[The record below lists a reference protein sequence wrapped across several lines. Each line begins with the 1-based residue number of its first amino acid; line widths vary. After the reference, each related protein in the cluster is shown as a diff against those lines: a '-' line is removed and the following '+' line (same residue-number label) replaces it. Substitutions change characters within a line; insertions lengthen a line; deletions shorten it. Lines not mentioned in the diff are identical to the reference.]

1 MLSGPLFWAA
11 QFSGAY
17 IIASVF
23 PGTEIARWL
32 VGLLTIACGAAAGLL
47 LINVLRQ
54 RRADADAF
62 DTWVSGIAGMG
73 QALAI
78 VAIAYQGLPALLS

>member
-1 MLSGPLFWAA
+1 MLSGPLLWAA
-11 QFSGAY
+11 QFFGAY
-17 IIASVF
+17 IIASIF

-32 VGLLTIACGAAAGLL
+32 VGLLTIACGGATGFL
-47 LINVLRQ
+47 LINLLRQ
-54 RRADADAF
+54 PRTGADAF

-73 QALAI
+73 QAVAI